1 MIEKTICVVDTKT
14 LWPWDY
20 YDDQDIANLKCSEL
34 NDKKVLKM
42 EEPTYQVMIYD
53 QFKQLEYKRY
63 ITGEVEKITE
73 EEFDEALNVLPPLRW
88 KRDGHIETFCM
99 SEFAI
104 NTFTNQY
111 GHFGDQ
117 YVKKMIDCS
126 DPSTEIMLE
135 DFKKAE

>member
-14 LWPWDY
+14 LWPCDY

-42 EEPTYQVMIYD
+42 EEPTYQVMRYD
-53 QFKQLEYKRY
+53 QFKKFEYERY
-63 ITGEVEKITE
+63 ITGKVEKITE
-73 EEFDEALNVLPPLRW
+73 EEFHEALNVLPPFEW

-99 SEFAI
+99 SEFTI
-104 NTFTNQY
+104 HTFTNQY